1 MQKQHLI
8 SYLKSKG
15 FPEKITNAFDEIKR
29 ELFIPEGSKHL
40 AYENRPLPI
49 GSNQSIS
56 QPYTIAF
63 MLDLLDIENNQK
75 ILEVG
80 SGSGYVLALMNE
92 ISKDSKIFGLEIIE
106 FLTNSSRN
114 ILSKNKNIKVIQ
126 GNGNNGIPKQ
136 APFNRI
142 LVSASANQIPPKL
155 LEQLKVKGIMVC
167 VVGKSI
173 LKIKKEKDQIRKTEY
188 LGFSFVP
195 LIEE

>member
-195 LIEE
+195 LIEG